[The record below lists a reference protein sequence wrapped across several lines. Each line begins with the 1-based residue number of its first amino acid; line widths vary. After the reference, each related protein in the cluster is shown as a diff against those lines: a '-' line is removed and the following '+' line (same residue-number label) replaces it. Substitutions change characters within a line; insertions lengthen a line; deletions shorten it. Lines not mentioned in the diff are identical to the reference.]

1 MLNPLPIR
9 LLACAI
15 FLANTVLA
23 NPLTPASSKQGF
35 TEIKMLSTFLFAA
48 NGNMAD
54 GNRVVFDAQYSNNV
68 DMYDAVKMMNPGENF
83 GLLRAG
89 YTLAVEA
96 RQPISDGDTLHYRM
110 TNLIPQV
117 YTMRVEVQYL
127 ANTAALAELVDRFT
141 NTRHYI
147 SLSNTNSFPVAV
159 TTDPASRASNRFY
172 MVFSTMMAGPLP
184 VKFTDTQASQSN
196 TKSISVQWK
205 VEEELNVDRYE
216 VERKDNDGPFEMI
229 GKVRTNAPGSNQ
241 YQYRDNLAA
250 FNTVFY
256 RIKAVD
262 IDGKVNYSPIVK
274 VKNAALSYALFT
286 AYPNPLKGT
295 QLNIR
300 MQDAAT
306 GNYQVKLVNAFGQPA
321 FNGKIK
327 LTQADQTIP
336 FVLGNQL
343 AAGIY
348 TLQVTG
354 ENGES
359 FVQQLTVQK

>member
-1 MLNPLPIR
+1 MPNPLPIR

-15 FLANTVLA
+15 LLANTVVA
-23 NPLTPASSKQGF
+23 NPFTPAASKKSF
-35 TEIKMLSTFLFAA
+35 TEIKMLSTFLLAA

-54 GNRVVFDAQYSNNV
+54 GNRVVFDAQYSNSV

-83 GLLRAG
+83 GLLRSG

-96 RQPISDGDTLHYRM
+96 RQPIADGDTLHYRM

-117 YTMRVEVQYL
+117 YTMRIEVQYL
-127 ANTAALAELVDRFT
+127 ENTAAVAELVDRFT
-141 NTRHYI
+141 NTRRYI
-147 SLSNTNSFPVAV
+147 SLGSTTSFPVAV
-159 TTDPASRASNRFY
+159 TTDPASKASNRFY
-172 MVFSTMMAGPLP
+172 LVFSAMGGPLP
-184 VKFTDTQASQSN
+184 VKFTDTKASQLNS
-196 TKSISVQWK
+196 KSIGLQWN
-205 VEEELNVDRYE
+205 VEEELNVDHYE
-216 VERKDNDGPFEMI
+216 VERKDNDGRFETI
-229 GKVRTNAPGSNQ
+229 GKVRTNNSGSKL
-241 YQYRDNLAA
+241 YQYKDNLAA

-256 RIKAVD
+256 RIRAVD
-262 IDGKVNYSPIVK
+262 MDGKINYSPIVK
-274 VKNAALSYALFT
+274 VKNTAISYALFT

-306 GNYQVKLVNAFGQPA
+306 GSYNVKLVNTFGQPA

-336 FVLGNQL
+336 FVIGNKL
-343 AAGIY
+343 VAGIY
-348 TLQVTG
+348 TLQITG

-359 FVQQLTVQK
+359 YVQQLTVQQ